1 MSQTLRGHHA
11 AAISHINGGIKILS
25 ELHSQSSTNSTLP
38 ISTTSYVQMPT
49 LNMLFI
55 RFDTQASFMLSGRQ
69 PQLLSPTLDDPAAG
83 YNAEIPQTFTS
94 LEEAR
99 NALDHIRANEYR
111 RMESVDRSDRAQVS
125 LMLEL
130 VRSVALIKL
139 WQWKKAFEDFCKRQ
153 TERGRGRATAFQN
166 TVNILKVQKIL
177 MEITLGVSQE
187 RAIVDECIWDLYT
200 AEFEE
205 LTKVAEA
212 VIVGR
217 ENDKGCKVGRVL
229 CLDVGIV
236 LPLFY
241 VATRCRNR
249 KVRWK
254 AVELM
259 RRTERQ
265 EGLWNSVLF
274 AKAAERCIEIEEE
287 GLMLRGND
295 DWEGIVV
302 PREKR
307 VRGVEAIFDGQD
319 RRARVRYRRHVGAE
333 AREDET
339 IEEWVD
345 W

>member
-1 MSQTLRGHHA
+1 
-11 AAISHINGGIKILS
+11 
-25 ELHSQSSTNSTLP
+25 
-38 ISTTSYVQMPT
+38 
-49 LNMLFI
+49 
-55 RFDTQASFMLSGRQ
+55 MLSGRQ

-99 NALDHIRANEYR
+99 NALDHIRANEFR
-111 RMESVDRSDRAQVS
+111 RMESVDRSDQAQVS

-153 TERGRGRATAFQN
+153 TEKGRERSTAFQN

-177 MEITLGVSQE
+177 MGITLGVSQA
-187 RAIVDECIWDLYT
+187 RAMVDECIWDLYT

-212 VIVGR
+212 VIVVR
-217 ENDKGCKVGRVL
+217 ENGKGGKVGRVL

-249 KVRWK
+249 KIRWK

-265 EGLWNSVLF
+265 EGLWNSILF

-287 GLMLRGND
+287 GLMLSRND
-295 DWEGIVV
+295 AWEGIVV

-319 RRARVRYRRHVGAE
+319 RRAKVRYRRHVGAE
-333 AREDET
+333 AREEET

>member
-1 MSQTLRGHHA
+1 
-11 AAISHINGGIKILS
+11 
-25 ELHSQSSTNSTLP
+25 
-38 ISTTSYVQMPT
+38 
-49 LNMLFI
+49 
-55 RFDTQASFMLSGRQ
+55 
-69 PQLLSPTLDDPAAG
+69 
-83 YNAEIPQTFTS
+83 
-94 LEEAR
+94 
-99 NALDHIRANEYR
+99 
-111 RMESVDRSDRAQVS
+111 MESVDRSDQAQVS

-153 TERGRGRATAFQN
+153 TEKGRERSTAFQN

-177 MEITLGVSQE
+177 MGITLGVSQA
-187 RAIVDECIWDLYT
+187 RAMVDECIWDLYT

-212 VIVGR
+212 VIVVR
-217 ENDKGCKVGRVL
+217 ENGKGGKVGRVL

-249 KVRWK
+249 KIRWK

-265 EGLWNSVLF
+265 EGLWNSILF

-287 GLMLRGND
+287 GLMLSRND
-295 DWEGIVV
+295 AWEGIVV

-307 VRGVEAIFDGQD
+307 VRGVEAIFEDQD

-333 AREDET
+333 AREEET

>member
-1 MSQTLRGHHA
+1 
-11 AAISHINGGIKILS
+11 
-25 ELHSQSSTNSTLP
+25 
-38 ISTTSYVQMPT
+38 MPT
-49 LNMLFI
+49 LNRLFI
-55 RFDTQASFMLSGRQ
+55 RFDVQASFIQSGRH

-83 YNAEIPQTFTS
+83 YNAEIPQSFTS

-99 NALDHIRANEYR
+99 NALDHIRANEFW
-111 RMESVDRSDRAQVS
+111 RMESVDRSDLAQVS

-130 VRSVALIKL
+130 VRSVASLKL
-139 WQWKKAFEDFCKRQ
+139 WQWKKAFEDFCKKQ
-153 TERGRGRATAFQN
+153 PERGRGRATAFQN

-177 MEITLGVSQE
+177 MEITLGVSQA
-187 RAIVDECIWDLYT
+187 RAMVDECIWDLYT

-217 ENDKGCKVGRVL
+217 ENSKGGKVERVL

-241 VATRCRNR
+241 VAARCRNR
-249 KVRWK
+249 KIRRK

-274 AKAAERCIEIEEE
+274 AKAAERAIEIEEE
-287 GLMLRGND
+287 GLMFGGDGDR
-295 DWEGIVV
+295 EETVV

-307 VRGVEAIFDGQD
+307 ISGVEALFGGQD
-319 RRARVRYRRHVGAE
+319 RRARVKYVRMRGAE
-333 AREDET
+333 VREE
-339 IEEWVD
+339 IVEEWIE